1 MMQGNLI
8 VLILSLTAT
17 TFAIEPLPVIAQSAP
32 RQIVKIKD
40 DLPRF
45 SYAISGTATDFVRAP
60 DATFAPFAAKV
71 RADID
76 AVLARYDIR
85 DIATLRELYSTRL
98 SLERRRTRDNR
109 RPARIE

>member
-1 MMQGNLI
+1 MMQGNSI

-17 TFAIEPLPVIAQSAP
+17 IFAIQPPPVIAQSAP

-45 SYAISGTATDFVRAP
+45 SYPISGTATDLVRAP

-71 RADID
+71 SADID
-76 AVLARYDIR
+76 AVLAHYDIR
-85 DIATLRELYSTRL
+85 DVGV
-98 SLERRRTRDNR
+98 
-109 RPARIE
+109 